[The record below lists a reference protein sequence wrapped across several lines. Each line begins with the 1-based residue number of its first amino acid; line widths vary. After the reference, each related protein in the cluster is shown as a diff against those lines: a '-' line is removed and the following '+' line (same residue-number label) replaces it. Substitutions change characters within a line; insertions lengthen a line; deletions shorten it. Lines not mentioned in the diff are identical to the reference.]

1 MRHLAADALGQP
13 LARLGAGAAHQ
24 LDQHL
29 EGFEPA
35 VGAAALVG
43 QFVGRLLPGHVDFA
57 DQVQV
62 GHEHVVEE
70 DLVEI
75 VLRRS
80 G

>member
-1 MRHLAADALGQP
+1 MPFGEP

-24 LDQHL
+24 LDQRRK
-29 EGFEPA
+29 GFEPA

-43 QFVGRLLPGHVDFA
+43 EFVGGLLPGHVDFA
-57 DQVQV
+57 DQVQI
-62 GHEHVVEE
+62 GHEHVVEH